1 MWKNAGKLAGK
12 TLYISGASRGIG
24 KAIALKAA
32 KDGAN
37 VVIAS
42 KTADPHPKLPGTI
55 FTAAKEIEEAGGKA
69 LPLQVDI
76 RDETQVKDS
85 IEKAAQ
91 HFGGIDIVVNNASAI
106 NLQGTLAISMKK
118 YDLMHSINT
127 RGTYLVSKT
136 ALPFLKA
143 SQKNPHILN
152 LSPPLNMKPK
162 WFQGNLAYTLAKYG
176 MSMCVLGM
184 AEEFRSEGI
193 AVNALWPKT
202 TVYTAAMEML
212 GGGPAVAKGCR
223 TPQIMADAAYVI
235 LTKESFTGK
244 FAVDEDILRAEGCTD
259 FSTYLAPG
267 AKESNLILDGF
278 LESSNYDATL
288 LEGNVRNP
296 GMKR

>member
-1 MWKNAGKLAGK
+1 MFC
-12 TLYISGASRGIG
+12 
-24 KAIALKAA
+24 ALRVL
-32 KDGAN
+32 GN
-37 VVIAS
+37 IYLC
-42 KTADPHPKLPGTI
+42 TFH
-55 FTAAKEIEEAGGKA
+55 
-69 LPLQVDI
+69 
-76 RDETQVKDS
+76 
-85 IEKAAQ
+85 
-91 HFGGIDIVVNNASAI
+91 
-106 NLQGTLAISMKK
+106 NLQLVLSLKLYLDVATIILLA
-118 YDLMHSINT
+118 
-127 RGTYLVSKT
+127 
-136 ALPFLKA
+136 
-143 SQKNPHILN
+143 
-152 LSPPLNMKPK
+152 
-162 WFQGNLAYTLAKYG
+162 
-176 MSMCVLGM
+176 GM
-184 AEEFRSEGI
+184 AEEFWSEGI

-235 LTKESFTGK
+235 LTKDSESFTGK